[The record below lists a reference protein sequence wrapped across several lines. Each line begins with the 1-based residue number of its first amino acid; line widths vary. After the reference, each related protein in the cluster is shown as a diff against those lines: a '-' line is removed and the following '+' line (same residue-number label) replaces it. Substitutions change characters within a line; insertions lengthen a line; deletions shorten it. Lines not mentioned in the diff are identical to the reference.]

1 MQEPLTAEALRE
13 TLMRD
18 FEGDYREFYFDWC
31 RDIPGW
37 TETPED
43 LDRLQW
49 DHPLIKKALEYS
61 LATSRDE
68 RFLREQANRRLYRAV
83 MRFID
88 EERRVLM
95 AASETLDRLNATV
108 SRCRLDPTIVNAVWN
123 DWRVPRFRLDEYFV
137 LLREHVDKVIFAGRN
152 GWQMFLDEEW
162 DRPVEYRLA
171 AIVSVIRYYQLQDF
185 ELLNNMARVA
195 AERPPTDTQ

>member
-1 MQEPLTAEALRE
+1 MQEPLTAKALRE

-18 FEGDYREFYFDWC
+18 FEGDYREFYFEWC

-49 DHPLIKKALEYS
+49 EHPLIQKALEYS
-61 LATSRDE
+61 LTTSQDDRV
-68 RFLREQANRRLYRAV
+68 RKEQANQRLRQAV
-83 MRFID
+83 LQFI
-88 EERRVLM
+88 EEEHRVLA
-95 AASETLDRLNATV
+95 AASETFDRLNAMM
-108 SRCRLDPTIVNAVWN
+108 SQCRLDPGIVNAVWN
-123 DWRVPRFRLDEYFV
+123 DWRVPRFRLEEYFE

-162 DRPVEYRLA
+162 DRPVDYRLA
-171 AIVSVIRYYQLQDF
+171 SIISVIRYYQLQDF
-185 ELLNNMARVA
+185 ELLNNIARVA